1 MKNLEFKRKI
11 KTNRKPVVVDLW
23 APWCTPCKVMA
34 PAFKEISQ
42 KYNGKVDVL
51 KINVDESPEVMKELQ
66 VMSIP
71 TVIGFSNGSEIL
83 RRSGMQTA
91 GMLDF
96 FFEATMK
103 GEKPAI
109 LPPAP
114 VVRIFRTIIGFG
126 VIMLGWFTGK
136 SILLIVLG
144 GLIIFSGYYD
154 RCPIFKAIF
163 PRIKNVFTR
172 SA

>member
-11 KTNRKPVVVDLW
+11 KTNIRPVVVDLW

-34 PAFKEISQ
+34 PAFKEVSQ
-42 KYNGKVDVL
+42 NYNGKVDIL
-51 KINVDESPEVMKELQ
+51 KINADESPDVMKELQ

-71 TVIGFSNGSEIL
+71 TVIGFSNGTEIL

-91 GMLDF
+91 GMLDIF
-96 FFEATMK
+96 FQATLN
-103 GEKPAI
+103 GIKPAI
-109 LPPAP
+109 MPPAP
-114 VVRIFRTIIGFG
+114 AARIFRTIIGLG
-126 VIMLGWFTGK
+126 VVLLGWFTSQ
-136 SILLIVLG
+136 SILIMVLG

-163 PRIKNVFTR
+163 PRIKSIFTR

>member
-1 MKNLEFKRKI
+1 
-11 KTNRKPVVVDLW
+11 
-23 APWCTPCKVMA
+23 
-34 PAFKEISQ
+34 
-42 KYNGKVDVL
+42 
-51 KINVDESPEVMKELQ
+51 MKELQ
-66 VMSIP
+66 VMSMP

-96 FFEATMK
+96 IFDATMK

-109 LPPAP
+109 MPPAP
-114 VVRIFRTIIGFG
+114 AARIFRTIIGLG
-126 VIMLGWFTGK
+126 VVILGWFAGR
-136 SILLIVLG
+136 SILLIALG

-154 RCPIFKAIF
+154 RCPIIRAIF
-163 PRIKNVFTR
+163 PRIRRLFTR